1 MKPIDEAVAAM
12 CEAHEQGDVDAVK
25 ELLAAWPT
33 IERMPPDS
41 TWLHRAAEAGQIGLI
56 DFWLDRG
63 WDVNYNQ
70 HTSKS
75 DGESTPLHSAKD
87 AATTRHLLARGARVN
102 AWCRYAGT
110 PLHSAVVGAVEV
122 SQRGRRRE
130 SPASLGDQIGVLL
143 QAGADPALADF
154 EGSTPLALAVELGR
168 KTAEKVLREAGAPEK
183 GQRPPRRPSTAPAID
198 LGKDS
203 KRIATALTRAIQK
216 FARKPADRP
225 LTGLFLA
232 VSGIEGYAMVAF
244 DVNGESNP
252 WDASH
257 SEYARVEFPK
267 WRDAYTLS
275 STGVRITEVN
285 GKTRHWADSVGD
297 AEFEKPFFRA
307 AVAVLEEAH
316 SAGAFEPLDRT
327 AGFVVGVE
335 ATLGEDGR
343 VWRPGKPR
351 SRR

>member
-1 MKPIDEAVAAM
+1 
-12 CEAHEQGDVDAVK
+12 
-25 ELLAAWPT
+25 
-33 IERMPPDS
+33 
-41 TWLHRAAEAGQIGLI
+41 LI

-63 WDVNYNQ
+63 WDVNHNL

-75 DGESTPLHSAKD
+75 DGEATPLHYAKD
-87 AATTRHLLARGARVN
+87 AATTRHLLKRGARVN
-102 AWCRYAGT
+102 AWCRFAGT

-130 SPASLGDQIGVLL
+130 SPGSVADSIRVLL
-143 QAGADPALADF
+143 EAGADSALADF
-154 EGSTPLALAVELGR
+154 EGLTPLAMAAQLGR

-183 GQRPPRRPSTAPAID
+183 GRRPPKQSAKAPAID
-198 LGKDS
+198 LRRDAR
-203 KRIATALTRAIQK
+203 RIASALTKAIQR

-225 LTGLFLA
+225 LAGLFLA

-257 SEYARVEFPK
+257 SGYARVEFPK

-275 STGVRITEVN
+275 STGVRITEVD
-285 GKTRHWADSVGD
+285 GRALDWPDSVGD
-297 AEFEKPFFRA
+297 AEFERPFFRA
-307 AVAVLEEAH
+307 AVAVLEQAQ
-316 SAGAFEPLDRT
+316 SAGAFEPLARSASFT
-327 AGFVVGVE
+327 VGVE

-343 VWRPGKPR
+343 VWKPGK
-351 SRR
+351 SRNGR